1 MTIALTI
8 VAALAVIAIVL
19 VAASAVVRRVTPAES
34 ASSEEIRAL
43 RTDLGRLM
51 GRVDMGFDTTAR
63 ETSTVRSALDLLTQN
78 SGRRGTWG
86 EVTLR
91 RLLENA
97 GLAHGLDFDTQ
108 VALPGGRPDALIHLG
123 GGGSIVIDAKA
134 PLDDLRRARECDD
147 EATEASCM
155 KAHAGAVR
163 RHVREL
169 AGRDYPARLRTTFAP
184 VVMYLPVDGA
194 WEKAVEV
201 APDLYSEALAVGV
214 HPASPRTLGL
224 VLELL
229 KHHALTV
236 NQEAAT
242 REILEDTRE
251 LLGRLETHAGHLK
264 KLGGALATAVDA
276 YNKAVGNAATRLLPA
291 TSRMANHLGR
301 QPLAAPEAIA
311 TLPQPEGVPDFP
323 QGRVA

>member
-8 VAALAVIAIVL
+8 AAALAVVAIVL
-19 VAASAVVRRVTPAES
+19 VAAAAVVRRVTPVES
-34 ASSEEIRAL
+34 VSPDEIRAL
-43 RTDLGRLM
+43 QSELGRLT
-51 GRVDMGFDTTAR
+51 GRVEVGFENSAR
-63 ETSTVRSALDLLTQN
+63 DSSTVRSAIDLLTHN

-91 RLLENA
+91 RLLEGA
-97 GLAHGLDFDTQ
+97 GMTHGLDFDTQ

-123 GGGSIVIDAKA
+123 DGGSIIIDAKA
-134 PLDDLRRARECDD
+134 PLDDLRRATECAD
-147 EATEASCM
+147 EADEASCL
-155 KAHAGAVR
+155 KAHAAAVR

-169 AGRDYPARLRTTFAP
+169 SGRDYPSRLRTTFAP
-184 VVMYLPVDGA
+184 VVMYLPVEGA
-194 WEKAVEV
+194 WEAAIE
-201 APDLYSEALAVGV
+201 AMPGLAAEALNLGV

-251 LLGRLETHAGHLK
+251 FLSRLDNHAGHLRSLGDA
-264 KLGGALATAVDA
+264 LGGAVEA
-276 YNKAVGNAATRLLPA
+276 YNKAVGNAATRVLPA
-291 TSRMANHLGR
+291 TNRMADHLGR
-301 QPLAAPEAIA
+301 HTLEAPDPIVV
-311 TLPQPEGVPDFP
+311 LPQPERVPEFATDW
-323 QGRVA
+323 VA